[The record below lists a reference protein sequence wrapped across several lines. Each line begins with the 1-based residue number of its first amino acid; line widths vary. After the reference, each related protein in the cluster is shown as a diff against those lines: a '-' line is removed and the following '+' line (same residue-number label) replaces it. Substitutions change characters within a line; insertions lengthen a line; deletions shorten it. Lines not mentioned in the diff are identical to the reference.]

1 MGMVQVLSHYNSAI
15 TMLGNH
21 NECVQYEGIHIW
33 ATQLYLT

>member
-1 MGMVQVLSHYNSAI
+1 MAQVPSHYNV
-15 TMLGNH
+15 GNL